1 MTIINSSSNK
11 QVQLLKKLAQKKY
24 RAQLALFLAEGSR
37 LVCDAIRLGAN
48 VVQVYQSQTAFE
60 KQPFENAVVL
70 ADKIFDSISDTVNT
84 QGVIATIKIEQKP
97 FSKGNCLILDG
108 VADPGNV
115 GTLLRTA
122 SATGFLD
129 VFLCNCADVYSSKVV
144 RSAMSAH
151 FLLNLHVV
159 DLENAFSM
167 VKGMDV
173 YCADM
178 GGEDVFD
185 VKFEQPFA
193 LVLGN
198 EANGV
203 SQFSKDNSTK
213 IVSLPMENQ
222 LESLNVS
229 VAGGVLMYLSKN
241 IRR

>member
-1 MTIINSSSNK
+1 MTIINSTSNK

-24 RAQLALFLAEGSR
+24 RQQYGLYLAEGAR
-37 LVCDAIRLGAN
+37 LVCDAIRLGAK
-48 VVQVYQSQTAFE
+48 VEQIYQSQSAYE
-60 KQPFENAVVL
+60 KSPLENAVVL
-70 ADKIFDSISDTVNT
+70 SDKVFETICDTVNT
-84 QGVIATIKIEQKP
+84 QGVLATIKVEQKP
-97 FSKGNCLILDG
+97 FSNGNCLILDA

-122 SATGFLD
+122 AATGFYD

-151 FLLNLHVV
+151 FLLNFHVV
-159 DLENAFSM
+159 DLPTAFQM
-167 VKGMDV
+167 VKGMSV

-178 GGEDVFD
+178 NGQNVFQTTF
-185 VKFEQPFA
+185 VEPFA
-193 LVLGN
+193 IVLGN

-203 SQFSKDNSTK
+203 SQFSKDNSTE

-222 LESLNVS
+222 FESLNVS

-241 IRR
+241 NWR